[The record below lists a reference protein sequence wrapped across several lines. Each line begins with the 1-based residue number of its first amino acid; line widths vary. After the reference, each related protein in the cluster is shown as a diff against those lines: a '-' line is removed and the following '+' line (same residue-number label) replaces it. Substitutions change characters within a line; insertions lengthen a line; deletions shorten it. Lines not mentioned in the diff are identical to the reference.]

1 MSTFGI
7 LVVGSLLAF
16 KLIIHTWLILRQRST
31 LARHRA
37 AVPADF
43 NGHFSIDEHQKG
55 VDYGRAR
62 LGLGLGKLWFGAGV
76 MGLWFYS
83 GALNTLDSLLFLFIP
98 SSLWQPLALIATVML
113 VGGLLELPWSI
124 YSQFV
129 VEERFGFNRTS
140 WRTFVADRIKGLV
153 IGGIFGLALG
163 FPLVFLM
170 HTIPGYW
177 WIPAAAVY
185 ISFQF
190 ILLLLFPTVIAPLF
204 NKFSP
209 LTDEKLAT
217 SLKTMVEEAGF
228 RSDGVFVMD
237 ASKRSSHGNA
247 YFTGIG
253 AAKRI
258 VFFDTLLKSLTPAQ
272 TLAVLAHE
280 IGHLAHGHIKKG
292 MALSLLMSV
301 LTFAA
306 IGWFSTRA
314 DLFIDLGLTP
324 THGVLLITAMWLGG
338 LVSVPLS
345 PLFSLWS
352 RRHEFEADRYAVAR
366 SEKDALSTALMALYR
381 ENAGS
386 LVVDPIYAAWYY
398 SHPPLAERIA
408 AMRAAPTATPVGN

>member
-16 KLIIHTWLILRQRST
+16 KLIIHTWLILRQRSA
-31 LARHRA
+31 LARARG
-37 AVPADF
+37 AVPSDF
-43 NGHFSIDEHQKG
+43 AQYFTLDEHQKG

-62 LGLGLGKLWFGAGV
+62 LGLGLGKLWFSAGV
-76 MGLWFYS
+76 MGLWFLT
-83 GALNTLDSLLFLFIP
+83 GALNTLDSLLFVFIP
-98 SSLWQPLALIATVML
+98 SSLWQPLALMASVLL
-113 VGGLLELPWSI
+113 VGSILELPWSI

-129 VEERFGFNRTS
+129 VEERFGFNRTN
-140 WRTFVADRIKGLV
+140 WKTFVADRLKGLV
-153 IGGIFGLALG
+153 LGGILGLALG
-163 FPLVFLM
+163 APLVLLM
-170 HTIPGYW
+170 HSIPGYW

-185 ISFQF
+185 VTFQF
-190 ILLLLFPTVIAPLF
+190 LLLLLFPTVIAPLF

-209 LTDEKLAT
+209 LTDEKLAA
-217 SLKTMVEEAGF
+217 SLKGMVEEAGF
-228 RSDGVFVMD
+228 RSEGVFVMD

-258 VFFDTLLKSLTPAQ
+258 VFFDTLLKTLTPAQ

-292 MALSLLMSV
+292 MIVSLCMSV
-301 LTFAA
+301 LGFAG
-306 IGWFSTRA
+306 IGWFGTRA

-324 THGVLLITAMWLGG
+324 THGVLLITALWLGG

-352 RRHEFEADRYAVAR
+352 RKHEFEADRYAVAR
-366 SEKDALSTALMALYR
+366 SEKEALSSALMSLYR

-408 AMRAAPTATPVGN
+408 AMRAATPAGN